1 MLKPLLIA
9 LALCCV
15 SPGLAFAEPVAP
27 PLRAAILL
35 RSLGYERGVMA
46 GQGPL
51 LLVIV
56 SGADGTSKMDAREMM
71 SAFQAL
77 SSRMKIGDRA
87 ITLRTIEHRATAD
100 TQAQLRAL
108 APAAVYF
115 ARGLEPFTLELTVGA
130 EVAHW
135 VPMCAD
141 GAALGAGCSVGVRA
155 LADASQLVIDLKR
168 AHKAQLSFDP
178 RMLRLAQVLQ

>member
-1 MLKPLLIA
+1 VLKPLLIA

-15 SPGLAFAEPVAP
+15 SPRLAFAEPVAP

-35 RSLGYERGVMA
+35 RSLGYERGVVA

-56 SGADGTSKMDAREMM
+56 SGADGTSKTDAREMM

-115 ARGLEPFTLELTVGA
+115 ARGLEASTLELTVGA